1 MMIEIGA
8 IVFSYVLLLILFI
21 KTDSVANSN
30 AALLKHLDKR
40 SVDIKIPAKP
50 SIIQSSE
57 DVRRILSVL
66 NIRSTADMETVY
78 RGHPCMNSLE
88 TLSRDIVNNNEVT
101 LPSGKLVTVQE
112 ALVLITDYLDLEVE
126 VTPATKTTSKL
137 IKRNSKD
144 IG

>member
-1 MMIEIGA
+1 MIEIGA

-21 KTDSVANSN
+21 KTDSVANNN

-50 SIIQSSE
+50 SISQSSE

-66 NIRSTADMETVY
+66 NIRSTADMETIY

-88 TLSRDIVNNNEVT
+88 RLSRDIVNNNQVT

-126 VTPATKTTSKL
+126 VTPATETTSKL
-137 IKRNSKD
+137 IKRDSKD